1 MCSESKGGI
10 HMTNKIKKEII
21 KMINEIESEQILKI
35 IYRFVKGMMD

>member
-1 MCSESKGGI
+1 
-10 HMTNKIKKEII
+10 MTNKIKKEII